1 MTLILKAMKTMTQ
14 YIVKKL
20 IEEVAK
26 EIETLSGTKQLNL
39 KYT

>member
-1 MTLILKAMKTMTQ
+1 MTLILKAMKPMTQ

-26 EIETLSGTKQLNL
+26 EIVSFRN
-39 KYT
+39 

>member
-1 MTLILKAMKTMTQ
+1 MTLILKAMKPMTQ

-26 EIETLSGTKQLNL
+26 EIDSFRN
-39 KYT
+39 

>member
-1 MTLILKAMKTMTQ
+1 MTLILKAMKTMAQ

-26 EIETLSGTKQLNL
+26 EIETLSGTK
-39 KYT
+39 